1 MKLNKKQRRTA
12 KKFALPLI
20 ALGMMMTAAFIGAA
34 NRSHTS
40 TSYKYPSGSAA
51 RLAPDLHHR

>member
-12 KKFALPLI
+12 KKLALPLI

-40 TSYKYPSGSAA
+40 TGYNYPTGAAA
-51 RLAPDLHHR
+51 RMAPDLRQR